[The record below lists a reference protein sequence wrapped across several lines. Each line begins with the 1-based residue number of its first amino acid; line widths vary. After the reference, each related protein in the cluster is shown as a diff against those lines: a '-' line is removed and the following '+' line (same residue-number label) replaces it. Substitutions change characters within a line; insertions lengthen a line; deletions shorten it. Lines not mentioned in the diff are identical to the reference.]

1 MAARGSGEDL
11 AAIVLA
17 SFGGNV
23 SPHMRVCAPTPYKY
37 SVGRICVCVLA
48 KCRRKTPFTR
58 IRYMATMAHAVGAAH
73 DVLETLALTPG
84 QARGRSSRP
93 RCRLE
98 LAKGRAAGILGR
110 IGAIIARRPD
120 RAAGRRV

>member
-23 SPHMRVCAPTPYKY
+23 SPHISPHMRVCAPTPYKY

-48 KCRRKTPFTR
+48 KCRRKTQFTR
-58 IRYMATMAHAVGAAH
+58 IRYMAHAVGAAH

-84 QARGRSSRP
+84 RARG
-93 RCRLE
+93 
-98 LAKGRAAGILGR
+98 
-110 IGAIIARRPD
+110 
-120 RAAGRRV
+120 